1 MICIA
6 IKSKN
11 KIKTH
16 FFKSVY
22 GMMILIPLTTFSYI
36 SYEQH
41 LHKTE
46 GNEDSIK
53 ESFYKKPRQIR
64 IPSSENIVLR
74 LFKKAQTNKEQ
85 QLKRHTE
92 KIISAKLIIPKQS
105 KKRHMRGG
113 EKVKHRSFKSKNKI
127 NIKEK
132 ENKPP
137 TAKNTIQVKL
147 SAYIA
152 HCQEGCT
159 GTTRT
164 GVDVTQSIYYKG
176 YRVIATDP
184 SVIPLNSIVEVRIGG
199 KTFKAIAIDT
209 GGAIVGNK
217 VDLLVVTEHDAINF
231 GKQKGTISII
241 S

>member
-6 IKSKN
+6 IESKN

-16 FFKSVY
+16 IFKSVY

-92 KIISAKLIIPKQS
+92 KIISAKLIKPKQS
-105 KKRHMRGG
+105 KKRYMRGG
-113 EKVKHRSFKSKNKI
+113 EKAKHRVFKSKNKI
-127 NIKEK
+127 DIK

-137 TAKNTIQVKL
+137 AAKKTIQVKL

-184 SVIPLNSIVEVRIGG
+184 SVIPLNSIAEVSIGG

-217 VDLLVVTEHDAINF
+217 VDLLVATERDAINF
-231 GKQKGTISII
+231 GKQNGTISII
-241 S
+241 N

>member
-11 KIKTH
+11 KIKIH

-22 GMMILIPLTTFSYI
+22 GMMILIPLATFSYI

-41 LHKTE
+41 IHKTE

-53 ESFYKKPRQIR
+53 ESFYKKSRQIR

-74 LFKKAQTNKEQ
+74 LFKKAQTNREE
-85 QLKRHTE
+85 QLKMHTE
-92 KIISAKLIIPKQS
+92 KIVSAKLIKPKQS

-113 EKVKHRSFKSKNKI
+113 EKAKHRVFESKNKI

-137 TAKNTIQVKL
+137 AAKKTIQVKL

-176 YRVIATDP
+176 YRVIAADP
-184 SVIPLNSIVEVRIGG
+184 SVIPLNSIVEVSIGG

-217 VDLLVVTEHDAINF
+217 VDLLVATERDAINF
-231 GKQKGTISII
+231 GKQNGTISII

>member
-1 MICIA
+1 MD
-6 IKSKN
+6 KN

-16 FFKSVY
+16 IFKSVY

-64 IPSSENIVLR
+64 IPSSENIVLQ

-85 QLKRHTE
+85 QLKRHIE
-92 KIISAKLIIPKQS
+92 KIVSAKLIKPKQS
-105 KKRHMRGG
+105 KKRHVKGG
-113 EKVKHRSFKSKNKI
+113 ETAKHKYFESKNKI
-127 NIKEK
+127 NNE
-132 ENKPP
+132 ENKQPVV
-137 TAKNTIQVKL
+137 KKTIQVKL

-199 KTFKAIAIDT
+199 RTFKAIAIDT

-217 VDLLVVTEHDAINF
+217 VDLLVATERDAVNF
-231 GKQKGTISII
+231 GKQSGTISII

>member
-1 MICIA
+1 MNI
-6 IKSKN
+6 
-11 KIKTH
+11 
-16 FFKSVY
+16 FKSVY

-46 GNEDSIK
+46 GNEDLIK
-53 ESFYKKPRQIR
+53 ESFYKKSGQIR

-92 KIISAKLIIPKQS
+92 KIISAKLIKPKQS

-113 EKVKHRSFKSKNKI
+113 EKAKHRVIKNKNKI
-127 NIKEK
+127 IIKEK

-137 TAKNTIQVKL
+137 AAKKTVQVKL

-176 YRVIATDP
+176 YRVIASDP

-199 KTFKAIAIDT
+199 ETFKAIAIDT

-217 VDLLVVTEHDAINF
+217 VDLLVATERDAINF
-231 GKQKGTISII
+231 GKQSGTISII

>member
-1 MICIA
+1 
-6 IKSKN
+6 
-11 KIKTH
+11 
-16 FFKSVY
+16 
-22 GMMILIPLTTFSYI
+22 MILIPLATFSYI

-41 LHKTE
+41 IHKTE
-46 GNEDSIK
+46 GNENSIK

-64 IPSSENIVLR
+64 IPSSENIVLQ

-85 QLKRHTE
+85 QLKRHIE
-92 KIISAKLIIPKQS
+92 KIVSAKLIKPKQS
-105 KKRHMRGG
+105 KKRHVKGG
-113 EKVKHRSFKSKNKI
+113 ETAKHKYFENKNKI
-127 NIKEK
+127 NNE
-132 ENKPP
+132 ENKQPVV
-137 TAKNTIQVKL
+137 KKTIQVKL

-199 KTFKAIAIDT
+199 RTFKAIAIDT

-217 VDLLVVTEHDAINF
+217 VDLLVATERDAVNF
-231 GKQKGTISII
+231 GKQSGTISII

>member
-1 MICIA
+1 MD
-6 IKSKN
+6 KN
-11 KIKTH
+11 KIKLH
-16 FFKSVY
+16 IFRSVY

-92 KIISAKLIIPKQS
+92 KIISAKLIKPKQS
-105 KKRHMRGG
+105 KKGHRKGG
-113 EKVKHRSFKSKNKI
+113 ETAKDTVFKSKNKM
-127 NIKEK
+127 NNK
-132 ENKPP
+132 ENKLPA
-137 TAKNTIQVKL
+137 AKKTIQVKL

-184 SVIPLNSIVEVRIGG
+184 SIIPLNSIVEVSIGG

-217 VDLLVVTEHDAINF
+217 VDLLVATERDAINF
-231 GKQKGTISII
+231 GKQNGTISII

>member
-1 MICIA
+1 MI
-6 IKSKN
+6 
-11 KIKTH
+11 
-16 FFKSVY
+16 
-22 GMMILIPLTTFSYI
+22 ILIPLATFSYI
-36 SYEQH
+36 NFEQH
-41 LHKTE
+41 HLDT
-46 GNEDSIK
+46 GNNHNSIK
-53 ESFYKKPRQIR
+53 ESFYKKPGQIS

-92 KIISAKLIIPKQS
+92 KIISAKLIKPKQS
-105 KKRHMRGG
+105 KKRHRKGG
-113 EKVKHRSFKSKNKI
+113 ETVKHKLFKNKNKI
-127 NIKEK
+127 YKHRK
-132 ENKPP
+132 ENKTPA
-137 TAKNTIQVKL
+137 AKKTIQVKL

-199 KTFKAIAIDT
+199 NTFKAIAIDT
-209 GGAIVGNK
+209 GGAIIGNK
-217 VDLLVVTEHDAINF
+217 VDLLVATERDAVNF
-231 GKQKGTISII
+231 GKQSGTISII

>member
-1 MICIA
+1 MIRIN
-6 IKSKN
+6 IKNKN
-11 KIKTH
+11 KIISYASKT
-16 FFKSVY
+16 KCA
-22 GMMILIPLTTFSYI
+22 MMILIPLVTFSYI
-36 SYEQH
+36 SAEQH
-41 LHKTE
+41 YLDT
-46 GNEDSIK
+46 GNNKNSIK

-85 QLKRHTE
+85 QLKKHTE
-92 KIISAKLIIPKQS
+92 KIISAKLIKPKQS

-113 EKVKHRSFKSKNKI
+113 EKAKHRVFKSKNKI
-127 NIKEK
+127 IIKG
-132 ENKPP
+132 NKPP
-137 TAKNTIQVKL
+137 AAKKTIQVKL

-184 SVIPLNSIVEVRIGG
+184 SVIPLNSIVEISIGG
-199 KTFKAIAIDT
+199 ETFKAIAIDT

-217 VDLLVVTEHDAINF
+217 VDLLVATERDAINF
-231 GKQKGTISII
+231 GKQNGTISII

>member
-1 MICIA
+1 MN
-6 IKSKN
+6 KN
-11 KIKTH
+11 KIKMNI
-16 FFKSVY
+16 FKSVY
-22 GMMILIPLTTFSYI
+22 GVMILIPLTTFSYI
-36 SYEQH
+36 CYEQH

-46 GNEDSIK
+46 GNEDLIK

-64 IPSSENIVLR
+64 FPSSENIVLR

-92 KIISAKLIIPKQS
+92 KIISAKLIKPKQS
-105 KKRHMRGG
+105 KKGHMRGG
-113 EKVKHRSFKSKNKI
+113 ETAKHTIFKSKNKI
-127 NIKEK
+127 NIHEK
-132 ENKPP
+132 ENKAHS
-137 TAKNTIQVKL
+137 TKKAIQVKL

-164 GVDVTQSIYYKG
+164 GIDVTQSIYYKG

-217 VDLLVVTEHDAINF
+217 VDLLVATERDAINF
-231 GKQKGTISII
+231 GKQNGTISII

>member
-16 FFKSVY
+16 IFKSVY
-22 GMMILIPLTTFSYI
+22 GMMILIPLATFSYI

-41 LHKTE
+41 IHKTE

-92 KIISAKLIIPKQS
+92 KIISAKLIKPKQS
-105 KKRHMRGG
+105 KKRHRKGG
-113 EKVKHRSFKSKNKI
+113 ETVKYKLFKSKNKI
-127 NIKEK
+127 SIK

-137 TAKNTIQVKL
+137 AAKKTIQVKL

-184 SVIPLNSIVEVRIGG
+184 SVIPLNSIVEVSIGR

-217 VDLLVVTEHDAINF
+217 VDLLVATERDAINF
-231 GKQKGTISII
+231 GKQNGTISII

>member
-1 MICIA
+1 MN
-6 IKSKN
+6 KN

-16 FFKSVY
+16 IFRSVY

-74 LFKKAQTNKEQ
+74 LFKKAQTKKEQ
-85 QLKRHTE
+85 QLKRHVE
-92 KIISAKLIIPKQS
+92 KVVSAKLIKPKQS
-105 KKRHMRGG
+105 KKRHVKGG
-113 EKVKHRSFKSKNKI
+113 ETAKHNVFKSKNKI
-127 NIKEK
+127 NKK
-132 ENKPP
+132 ENKLP
-137 TAKNTIQVKL
+137 AEKKTIQVKL

-184 SVIPLNSIVEVRIGG
+184 SIIPLNSIVEVSIGG

-217 VDLLVVTEHDAINF
+217 VDLLVATERDAINF
-231 GKQKGTISII
+231 GKQNGTISII

>member
-1 MICIA
+1 MD
-6 IKSKN
+6 KN

-16 FFKSVY
+16 IFKSVY

-64 IPSSENIVLR
+64 IPSSENIVLQ
-74 LFKKAQTNKEQ
+74 LFKIAQTNKEQ
-85 QLKRHTE
+85 QLKRHIE
-92 KIISAKLIIPKQS
+92 KIVSAKLIKPKQS
-105 KKRHMRGG
+105 KKRHVKGG
-113 EKVKHRSFKSKNKI
+113 ETAKHKYFESKNKI
-127 NIKEK
+127 NNE
-132 ENKPP
+132 ENKQPVV
-137 TAKNTIQVKL
+137 KKTIQVKL

-199 KTFKAIAIDT
+199 RTFKAIAIDT

-217 VDLLVVTEHDAINF
+217 VDLLVATERDAVNF
-231 GKQKGTISII
+231 GKQSGTISII

>member
-16 FFKSVY
+16 IFKSVY
-22 GMMILIPLTTFSYI
+22 GMMILIPLATFSYI

-41 LHKTE
+41 IHKTE
-46 GNEDSIK
+46 GNENSIK

-64 IPSSENIVLR
+64 IPSSENIVLQ

-85 QLKRHTE
+85 QLKRHIE
-92 KIISAKLIIPKQS
+92 KIVSAKLIKPKQS
-105 KKRHMRGG
+105 KKRHVKGG
-113 EKVKHRSFKSKNKI
+113 ETAKHKYFENKNKI
-127 NIKEK
+127 NNE
-132 ENKPP
+132 ENKQPVV
-137 TAKNTIQVKL
+137 KKTIQVKL

-199 KTFKAIAIDT
+199 RTFKAIAIDT

-217 VDLLVVTEHDAINF
+217 VDLLVATERDAVNF
-231 GKQKGTISII
+231 GKQSGTISII

>member
-1 MICIA
+1 MD
-6 IKSKN
+6 KN

-16 FFKSVY
+16 VFRSIY

-64 IPSSENIVLR
+64 IPSSENIVLQ
-74 LFKKAQTNKEQ
+74 LFKIAQTNKEQ
-85 QLKRHTE
+85 QLKRHIE
-92 KIISAKLIIPKQS
+92 KIVSAKLIKPKQS
-105 KKRHMRGG
+105 KKRHVKGG
-113 EKVKHRSFKSKNKI
+113 ETAKHKYFESKNKI
-127 NIKEK
+127 NNE
-132 ENKPP
+132 ENKQPVV
-137 TAKNTIQVKL
+137 KKTIQVKL

-199 KTFKAIAIDT
+199 RTFKAIAIDT

-217 VDLLVVTEHDAINF
+217 VDLLVATERDAVNF
-231 GKQKGTISII
+231 GKQSGTISII

>member
-1 MICIA
+1 
-6 IKSKN
+6 
-11 KIKTH
+11 
-16 FFKSVY
+16 
-22 GMMILIPLTTFSYI
+22 MMILIPLATFSYI

-41 LHKTE
+41 IHKTE
-46 GNEDSIK
+46 GNENSIK

-64 IPSSENIVLR
+64 IPSSENIVLQ

-85 QLKRHTE
+85 QLKRHIE
-92 KIISAKLIIPKQS
+92 KIVSAKLIKPKQS
-105 KKRHMRGG
+105 KKRHVKGG
-113 EKVKHRSFKSKNKI
+113 ETAKHKYFENKNKI
-127 NIKEK
+127 NNE
-132 ENKPP
+132 ENKQPVV
-137 TAKNTIQVKL
+137 KKTIQVKL

-199 KTFKAIAIDT
+199 RTFKAIAIDT

-217 VDLLVVTEHDAINF
+217 VDLLVATERDAVNF
-231 GKQKGTISII
+231 GKQSGTISII

>member
-1 MICIA
+1 VICIA

-11 KIKTH
+11 KIKKH
-16 FFKSVY
+16 IFNSVY
-22 GMMILIPLTTFSYI
+22 GMMILIPLATFSYI

-92 KIISAKLIIPKQS
+92 KIASAKLIKP
-105 KKRHMRGG
+105 KKRHTKGG
-113 EKVKHRSFKSKNKI
+113 EQAKHKVFKSKDKI
-127 NIKEK
+127 NNKEK
-132 ENKPP
+132 ENKPAA
-137 TAKNTIQVKL
+137 AKKSIQVKL
-147 SAYIA
+147 SAYVA
-152 HCQEGCT
+152 HCREGCT

-184 SVIPLNSIVEVRIGG
+184 SVIPLNSIVEVSIGG

-217 VDLLVVTEHDAINF
+217 VDLLVATERDAINF
-231 GKQKGTISII
+231 GKQNGTISII

>member
-1 MICIA
+1 
-6 IKSKN
+6 
-11 KIKTH
+11 
-16 FFKSVY
+16 
-22 GMMILIPLTTFSYI
+22 MMILIPLATFSYI

-41 LHKTE
+41 IHKTE
-46 GNEDSIK
+46 GNENSIK
-53 ESFYKKPRQIR
+53 ESFYKKSRQIS
-64 IPSSENIVLR
+64 IPSSENIVSR

-92 KIISAKLIIPKQS
+92 KIVSAKLVKPKQS
-105 KKRHMRGG
+105 KKRHVKGG
-113 EKVKHRSFKSKNKI
+113 ETAKHKYFESKNKI
-127 NIKEK
+127 NNE
-132 ENKPP
+132 ENKQPVV
-137 TAKNTIQVKL
+137 KKTIQVKV

-199 KTFKAIAIDT
+199 RTFKAIAIDT
-209 GGAIVGNK
+209 GGAIVGYK
-217 VDLLVVTEHDAINF
+217 VDLLVATERDAVNF
-231 GKQKGTISII
+231 GKQSGTISII

>member
-1 MICIA
+1 MD
-6 IKSKN
+6 KN

-16 FFKSVY
+16 IFRSVY
-22 GMMILIPLTTFSYI
+22 GMMILIPLATFSYI

-92 KIISAKLIIPKQS
+92 KIISAKLIKPKKS
-105 KKRHMRGG
+105 KKRNTKGG
-113 EKVKHRSFKSKNKI
+113 ETTKYTVFKSENKI
-127 NIKEK
+127 NKK
-132 ENKPP
+132 ENKMPA
-137 TAKNTIQVKL
+137 AKKTIQVKL

-184 SVIPLNSIVEVRIGG
+184 SIIPLNSIVEVSIGG

-217 VDLLVVTEHDAINF
+217 VDLLVATERDAINF
-231 GKQKGTISII
+231 GKQNGTISII

>member
-1 MICIA
+1 MN
-6 IKSKN
+6 KN
-11 KIKTH
+11 KIKSH
-16 FFKSVY
+16 IFKSVY

-92 KIISAKLIIPKQS
+92 KIISAKLIKPKQS

-113 EKVKHRSFKSKNKI
+113 ETAKHTVFKSENKI
-127 NIKEK
+127 NKK
-132 ENKPP
+132 ENKLPA
-137 TAKNTIQVKL
+137 TKKTIQVKL

-184 SVIPLNSIVEVRIGG
+184 SIIPLNSIVEVSIGG

-217 VDLLVVTEHDAINF
+217 VDLLVATERDAINF
-231 GKQKGTISII
+231 GKQNGTISII

>member
-1 MICIA
+1 MN
-6 IKSKN
+6 KN

-16 FFKSVY
+16 ISRSVY

-53 ESFYKKPRQIR
+53 ESFYKKSRQIS
-64 IPSSENIVLR
+64 IPSSENIVSR

-92 KIISAKLIIPKQS
+92 KIVSAKLIKPKQS

-113 EKVKHRSFKSKNKI
+113 EKAKHRVIKSKNKI
-127 NIKEK
+127 NIKRK
-132 ENKPP
+132 GNKPP
-137 TAKNTIQVKL
+137 AAKKTIQVKL

-184 SVIPLNSIVEVRIGG
+184 CVIPLNSIVEVRIGG
-199 KTFKAIAIDT
+199 ETFKAIAIDT

-217 VDLLVVTEHDAINF
+217 VDLLVATERDAINF
-231 GKQKGTISII
+231 GKQHGTISII

>member
-1 MICIA
+1 MN
-6 IKSKN
+6 KN
-11 KIKTH
+11 KIKEH
-16 FFKSVY
+16 IFKSVY
-22 GMMILIPLTTFSYI
+22 GMMILIPLATFSYI

-53 ESFYKKPRQIR
+53 ESFYKNPRQIR
-64 IPSSENIVLR
+64 IPSSENIVLQ

-85 QLKRHTE
+85 QLKRHIE
-92 KIISAKLIIPKQS
+92 KIVSAKLIKPKQS
-105 KKRHMRGG
+105 KKRHVKGG
-113 EKVKHRSFKSKNKI
+113 ETAKYKYFGSKNKI
-127 NIKEK
+127 NNE
-132 ENKPP
+132 ENKQPVV
-137 TAKNTIQVKL
+137 KKTIQVKL

-184 SVIPLNSIVEVRIGG
+184 SVIPLNSIVEVSIGG
-199 KTFKAIAIDT
+199 ETFKAIAIDT

-217 VDLLVVTEHDAINF
+217 VDLLVATERDAINF

>member
-1 MICIA
+1 MN
-6 IKSKN
+6 KN
-11 KIKTH
+11 KIKMNI
-16 FFKSVY
+16 FKSVY

-46 GNEDSIK
+46 GNEDLIK

-85 QLKRHTE
+85 QLKKHTE
-92 KIISAKLIIPKQS
+92 KIISAKLIKPKQS

-113 EKVKHRSFKSKNKI
+113 EKAKHRVFKSKNKI
-127 NIKEK
+127 IIKG
-132 ENKPP
+132 NKPP
-137 TAKNTIQVKL
+137 AAKKTIQVKL

-184 SVIPLNSIVEVRIGG
+184 SVIPLNSIVEISIGG
-199 KTFKAIAIDT
+199 ETFKAIAIDT

-217 VDLLVVTEHDAINF
+217 VDLLVATERDAINF
-231 GKQKGTISII
+231 GKQNGTISII

>member
-16 FFKSVY
+16 IFKSVY

-85 QLKRHTE
+85 QLKKHTE
-92 KIISAKLIIPKQS
+92 KIISAKLIKPKQS

-113 EKVKHRSFKSKNKI
+113 EKAKHRVFKSKNKI
-127 NIKEK
+127 IIKG
-132 ENKPP
+132 NKPP
-137 TAKNTIQVKL
+137 AAKKTIQVKL

-184 SVIPLNSIVEVRIGG
+184 SVIPLNSIVEISIGG
-199 KTFKAIAIDT
+199 ETFKAIAIDT

-217 VDLLVVTEHDAINF
+217 VDLLVATERDAINF
-231 GKQKGTISII
+231 GKQNGTISII

>member
-1 MICIA
+1 MN
-6 IKSKN
+6 KN
-11 KIKTH
+11 KIKSH
-16 FFKSVY
+16 ISRSVY

-64 IPSSENIVLR
+64 IPSSENIVLQ
-74 LFKKAQTNKEQ
+74 LFKKAQNKEQ
-85 QLKRHTE
+85 QLKRHIE
-92 KIISAKLIIPKQS
+92 KIVSAKLIKPKQS
-105 KKRHMRGG
+105 KKRHVKGG
-113 EKVKHRSFKSKNKI
+113 ETAKHKYFESKNKI
-127 NIKEK
+127 NNE
-132 ENKPP
+132 ENKRPVV
-137 TAKNTIQVKL
+137 KKTIQVKL

-199 KTFKAIAIDT
+199 RTFKAIAIDT

-217 VDLLVVTEHDAINF
+217 VDLLVATERDAVNF
-231 GKQKGTISII
+231 GKQSGTISII